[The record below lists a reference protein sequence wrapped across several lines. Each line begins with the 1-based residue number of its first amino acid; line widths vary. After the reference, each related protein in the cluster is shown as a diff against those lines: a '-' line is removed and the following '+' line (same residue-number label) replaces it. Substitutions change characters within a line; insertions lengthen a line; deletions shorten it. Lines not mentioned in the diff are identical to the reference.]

1 MKFTTTLL
9 GLAAFLTSTSASPT
23 AIQSRAI
30 TSADFS
36 NFAVSCNGT
45 TCTYSTD
52 IVLSDS
58 TAFSC
63 THSTTGATIPAN
75 SGFWTCTAASLF
87 LRFNK
92 LPNPTAAYRIVLTDA
107 RVPGSSMTV
116 SYLSPVAEWPGDA
129 AYTGPSSF
137 TAE

>member
-1 MKFTTTLL
+1 MKFTATLL
-9 GLAAFLTSTSASPT
+9 GLAALLTSTSASPT
-23 AIQSRAI
+23 AIQTRAI

-45 TCTYSTD
+45 TCTYSTS

-63 THSTTGATIPAN
+63 THSTTGATIPTN
-75 SGFWTCTAASLF
+75 SGFWTCTAEALF

-137 TAE
+137 T

>member
-1 MKFTTTLL
+1 MKPTTALLPLFTLL
-9 GLAAFLTSTSASPT
+9 TSASATPVS
-23 AIQSRAI
+23 SRAI

-36 NFAVSCNGT
+36 NFSVSCSGT
-45 TCTYSTD
+45 TCSYSTN

-58 TAFSC
+58 TAFRC

-75 SGFWTCTAASLF
+75 SGFWSCTAANLF

-116 SYLSPVAEWPGDA
+116 SHLSPVSEWPGDA

-137 TAE
+137 TAS

>member
-1 MKFTTTLL
+1 MKFTTTLF
-9 GLAAFLTSTSASPT
+9 GLAALLTSTSASPIEVQ
-23 AIQSRAI
+23 ARAI

-36 NFAVSCNGT
+36 NFAVSCDGA
-45 TCTYSTD
+45 TCNYSTN

-58 TAFSC
+58 IAFSC

-75 SGFWTCTAASLF
+75 SGFWTCTAQSLF

-92 LPNPTAAYRIVLTDA
+92 LPSPTAAYRIVLTDA
-107 RVPGSSMTV
+107 RVPGSSVTV
-116 SYLSPVAEWPGDA
+116 SHLSPVAEWPGDA